1 MKADDLIHAVS
12 EAERFLRA
20 ASDLM
25 ATAAVWQAPGGPR
38 YRQDGVKIARI
49 KRASMDLT
57 RALPALR
64 RSQP

>member
-1 MKADDLIHAVS
+1 MKADDLIHAVN

-20 ASDLM
+20 ASDLI
-25 ATAAVWQAPGGPR
+25 ATDAGWQAPGGPR
-38 YRQDGVKIARI
+38 YHQDGVKIARV

-64 RSQP
+64 RSRP